1 MKKKNCV
8 KLIHEKYISYPRKM
22 KSTFLIQEKK
32 NEKQCIGNT
41 LFTHQKIVGNNVG
54 NILFICSKI
63 S

>member
-1 MKKKNCV
+1 
-8 KLIHEKYISYPRKM
+8 M